1 MALAATTLRAAAGP
15 GGTSA
20 TKDLLRF
27 RQFLKQGAPGP
38 HAYVV
43 LLGMNTFDPPE
54 LLRAVRKG
62 FPYRAFEHFVR
73 NSALSVERVMA
84 LIGVPR
90 RTLTRRKR
98 ERRFLPDESDR
109 LLRASRLFGQALQL
123 FEGDREAAVDWLE
136 TAQPALGGT
145 APLDLART
153 DVGVR
158 EVERLIGRLEHGVF
172 S

>member
-1 MALAATTLRAAAGP
+1 MAHAPVAASDAGAGAA
-15 GGTSA
+15 A
-20 TKDLLRF
+20 TKDVVRF

-38 HAYVV
+38 HAYVI
-43 LLGMNTFDPPE
+43 LLGMDTFDPPA
-54 LLRAVRKG
+54 LFRALRKG
-62 FPYRAFEHFVR
+62 FAYRAFEHFSR
-73 NSALSVERVMA
+73 NSALPAERVMA

-98 ERRFLPDESDR
+98 EGRFLPEESDR
-109 LLRASRLFGQALQL
+109 LLRASRLFGQTLQL
-123 FEGDREAAVDWLE
+123 FEGDQAAATDWLE

-145 APLDLART
+145 APLDLAAT
-153 DVGVR
+153 DAGVR